1 MTRFLSKQ
9 KFRVGFMQGRLSPL
23 VGGRI
28 QAFPWEGWKQEFA
41 EAEKMGFN
49 LMEWT
54 LDQEGLH
61 DNPLMTETGQVQIMD
76 LCRRHGLRVPSLTG
90 DCFMQA
96 PFWKV
101 EGDRKNS
108 LERDFLLIAKACVVL
123 GISII
128 VMPLVDQGR
137 LVNRKQEDVLVG
149 FLETHA
155 QYLTLNNLKVAF
167 ESDFTPIEL
176 TRFISR
182 LNPQSFGI
190 NYDIGNSASLGY
202 DSKEEIEAYGN
213 RIINVHIKD
222 RPLGGN
228 TVPLGEGHVNIPAVF
243 GALRTAGY
251 RGNYILQAARAADE
265 DHSGVL
271 HRYRK
276 MTLDWM
282 SQYGA

>member
-1 MTRFLSKQ
+1 MTNSLSKQ
-9 KFRVGFMQGRLSPL
+9 KSQVGFMQGRLSPL
-23 VGGRI
+23 IGGRI
-28 QAFPWEGWKQEFA
+28 QAFPWKGWEQEFV

-54 LDQEGLH
+54 LDQEELH
-61 DNPLMTETGQVQIMD
+61 KNPLMTEAGQVQIMG
-76 LCRRHGLRVPSLTG
+76 LSRRHGLCVPSLTG

-101 EGDRKNS
+101 EGDRKKF

-137 LVNRKQEDVLVG
+137 LVNRRQEDVLVG
-149 FLETHA
+149 FLEKQA
-155 QYLTLNNLKVAF
+155 EYLALNSLKVAF
-167 ESDFTPIEL
+167 ESDFTPVEL

-182 LNPQSFGI
+182 LNPQSFGV

-228 TVPLGEGHVNIPAVF
+228 TVPLGEGHANIPAVF
-243 GALRTAGY
+243 GALWAAGY
-251 RGNYILQAARAADE
+251 RGNYILQTARAAE
-265 DHSGVL
+265 GDHAGVL
-271 HRYRK
+271 DCYRK
-276 MTLDWM
+276 MALDWM
-282 SQYGA
+282 NQYGA